1 MGNSRIR
8 VRNGEEYLSLRTAR
22 KQYRCET
29 RHDGCVGLIK
39 PGDQYVLAELPP
51 NGEMGNTGWWRLP
64 VCSPCGHVGRPGV
77 VEQLFPDE
85 FVTEWLIWSN
95 HHKAWWGPNGNNYYR
110 SIERAGRYA
119 KADTA
124 RWLSR
129 GCGCCAAPEVI
140 VPAPSAELVAESSRL
155 NEYARSAPRA
165 ATRKAGQT
173 NPWFKTVT
181 NPEPRRR
188 AALTRPGVIKTLVTT
203 GGVL

>member
-1 MGNSRIR
+1 VTTKNPVR
-8 VRNGEEYLSLRTAR
+8 VRNGDEYLSLRTAR
-22 KQYRCET
+22 KTYHCESN
-29 RHDGCVGLIK
+29 RSGCAGIIK

-51 NGEMGNTGWWRLP
+51 NSDLGNDRWWRIS

-95 HHKAWWGPNGNNYYR
+95 HHKTWWGPNGNNYYS

-119 KADTA
+119 KADTS
-124 RWLSR
+124 RWLGR

-140 VPAPSAELVAESSRL
+140 VPAPSAELMAESRSL
-155 NEYARSAPRA
+155 ANYALFAPKT
-165 ATRKAGQT
+165 ATRKAGKT
-173 NPWFKTVT
+173 NRWFKPSKPTTPVTSDVRVKTV
-181 NPEPRRR
+181 
-188 AALTRPGVIKTLVTT
+188 VTT